1 MAKKRSNWRKE
12 KARDATPKERAYR
25 AALNRENRKRG
36 TYGNGDG
43 LDVSHSKSGGR
54 GTTKLEKASSN
65 RARKPSNW
73 RGNKKRGK

>member
-25 AALNRENRKRG
+25 AALNRYNRKHG

-43 LDVSHSKSGGR
+43 KDASHKGGKIA
-54 GTTKLEKASSN
+54 GFESASSN
-65 RARKPSNW
+65 RARKPKRW
-73 RGNKKRGK
+73 KGNRKKK